1 MCYGWT
7 KKSFHSLGC
16 DNNKDR
22 ECLQRDN
29 YIDRDNYKDK
39 LLTNVTNLQRTE
51 DSHEPITGDGG
62 EGENAGDDANHRV
75 ERVQLA
81 EHSWKRK

>member
-1 MCYGWT
+1 MQR
-7 KKSFHSLGC
+7 

-22 ECLQRDN
+22 DK
-29 YIDRDNYKDK
+29 DKDK

-81 EHSWKRK
+81 EHSWKRKQMILF

>member
-1 MCYGWT
+1 M
-7 KKSFHSLGC
+7 
-16 DNNKDR
+16 
-22 ECLQRDN
+22 QRDN
-29 YIDRDNYKDK
+29 YIDRDKDKDK
-39 LLTNVTNLQRTE
+39 LLTNDVTNLQRTE

-62 EGENAGDDANHRV
+62 KGENAGDDANHRV

>member
-1 MCYGWT
+1 M
-7 KKSFHSLGC
+7 
-16 DNNKDR
+16 
-22 ECLQRDN
+22 QRDN
-29 YIDRDNYKDK
+29 QIDRDKDKDK
-39 LLTNVTNLQRTE
+39 LLSNDTNLQRTE
-51 DSHEPITGDGG
+51 DSHEPITRDGR

>member
-1 MCYGWT
+1 M
-7 KKSFHSLGC
+7 
-16 DNNKDR
+16 
-22 ECLQRDN
+22 QRDN
-29 YIDRDNYKDK
+29 YIDRDKDKDK
-39 LLTNVTNLQRTE
+39 LLTNDVTNLQRTE

>member
-1 MCYGWT
+1 MFWSG
-7 KKSFHSLGC
+7 KKTLTFF
-16 DNNKDR
+16 KV
-22 ECLQRDN
+22 
-29 YIDRDNYKDK
+29 KDK
-39 LLTNVTNLQRTE
+39 FPTNNVTNLQRTE

>member
-1 MCYGWT
+1 M
-7 KKSFHSLGC
+7 
-16 DNNKDR
+16 
-22 ECLQRDN
+22 QRDN
-29 YIDRDNYKDK
+29 NIDRDKDKDK
-39 LLTNVTNLQRTE
+39 LLTNLQRTE